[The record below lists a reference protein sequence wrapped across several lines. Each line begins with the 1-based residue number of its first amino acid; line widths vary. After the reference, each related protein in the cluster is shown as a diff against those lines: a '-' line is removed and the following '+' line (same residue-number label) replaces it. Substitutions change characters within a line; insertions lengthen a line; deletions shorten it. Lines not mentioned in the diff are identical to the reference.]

1 MRCFT
6 FIITLGVLS
15 MAILTCSASNVH
27 FIRHGE
33 STWNVAGKLQGQ
45 GTIGEEEA
53 KEYQD
58 IFSTKNPETKLRD
71 SAVLTEKGKKQAQK
85 LGENIK
91 ATLSGKSIVLISS
104 DLLRCK
110 GTTEIVQQILESSE
124 TKVVVKYDAR
134 LREADHGI
142 LSGMKSGEYKKI
154 ESYQKR
160 EQLDAEGQFRTA
172 MDPDNGEN
180 YETVAIRAH
189 EAVLEAIKE
198 FPDQEIYVVTHG
210 GPMKALYTYLTM
222 NSAPFSDESNISSQI
237 KNCAVMTVQGYDSK
251 PSSEIKIV
259 FKEPAKSLS
268 TIF

>member
-1 MRCFT
+1 
-6 FIITLGVLS
+6 
-15 MAILTCSASNVH
+15 MAIQTCSALDIR

-33 STWNVAGKLQGQ
+33 STWNVTGKLQGQ
-45 GTIGEEEA
+45 GERQQDQVITGKEEA
-53 KEYQD
+53 EEYQD

-71 SAVLTEKGKKQAQK
+71 SAVLTENGKKQAQK

-91 ATLSGKSIVLISS
+91 ATLSEKSVVIISS

-124 TKVVVKYDAR
+124 IKVVVKYDSR

-142 LSGMKSGEYKKI
+142 LSGMKKKEYEQI

-160 EQLDAEGQFRTA
+160 EQLNAEGQFKTA

-180 YETVAIRAH
+180 YETVAMRTH
-189 EAVLEAIKE
+189 EAVLEAINE
-198 FPDQEIYVVTHG
+198 FPGQKIYVVTHG

-222 NSAPFSDESNISSQI
+222 NTAPFSDESNIASQV
-237 KNCAVMTVQGYDSK
+237 KNCTVMTVQGYDSK

-259 FKEPAKSLS
+259 FKEPSK
-268 TIF
+268 